1 MKIQELIQRSG
12 FSRRTIYY
20 YTQIGL
26 LPPPKGKGKNFEY
39 SEEHLQRL
47 LRIRELQRMR
57 YSLKEIQDIL
67 SRDWLAAQEAPEL
80 KPHDRRVA
88 EEPARYPKAAPVPY
102 PRRTGM
108 WVQLAA
114 GLELFIQWPLTPEA
128 RRFLQTHLPEVLT
141 LVEDSSWNR

>member
-26 LPPPKGKGKNFEY
+26 LPPPRGKGKNFEY
-39 SEEHLQRL
+39 SDEHLQRL

-67 SRDWLAAQEAPEL
+67 SREWLAEQKEKQLKEKAVPYVQKAP
-80 KPHDRRVA
+80 
-88 EEPARYPKAAPVPY
+88 PVPSSPTPRY

-128 RRFLQTHLPEVLT
+128 RRFLQTYLPEILT
-141 LVEDSSWNR
+141 LMEDSSWEP

>member
-12 FSRRTIYY
+12 FPRRTIYY

-57 YSLKEIQDIL
+57 YSLKEIQEIL
-67 SRDWLAAQEAPEL
+67 NREWLADQQPSQNVLQSPIFENRLSQEEL
-80 KPHDRRVA
+80 A
-88 EEPARYPKAAPVPY
+88 VPSAY
-102 PRRTGM
+102 PRRAGI
-108 WVQLAA
+108 WVQLAS
-114 GLELFIQWPLTPEA
+114 GLELFIQLPLTPA
-128 RRFLQTHLPEVLT
+128 AQRFLHDNLPEILT
-141 LVEDSSWNR
+141 IVEDSSWKR